1 MEGHSLT
8 LALVLGWDTPRR
20 PSSPLS
26 QDLPILS
33 YVSSFRA
40 ASPQPL
46 GLDGTT
52 QSHQGCSGDG
62 APERNLVFSDKCH
75 PSCSTRQDGS
85 IGVGGPAHTN
95 TWTWGVPNDS
105 SKGMCGSAGTAGW
118 KEVGPEKPSHPSIRT
133 APISG
138 PAERHLES
146 SGEPRSQSPLG
157 LRPQCCGDTGLPDGT
172 VPTGHLSG
180 DPGLCTGRQ
189 IWIKPCLTSQVPCAF
204 FPHWACGVGT
214 CSTGQEPPCS
224 QELSRP
230 LGPGL
235 RIPAEHGVQFG
246 EHP

>member
-1 MEGHSLT
+1 M
-8 LALVLGWDTPRR
+8 
-20 PSSPLS
+20 
-26 QDLPILS
+26 PILS

-157 LRPQCCGDTGLPDGT
+157 LRPHAAVTQGSPMALSPPDICQGT
-172 VPTGHLSG
+172 QDCALAGKSG
-180 DPGLCTGRQ
+180 SNLARHPKSPVRSSHTGR
-189 IWIKPCLTSQVPCAF
+189 VA
-204 FPHWACGVGT
+204 WA
-214 CSTGQEPPCS
+214 PAPRDR
-224 QELSRP
+224 SRP
-230 LGPGL
+230 AA
-235 RIPAEHGVQFG
+235 RSCHD
-246 EHP
+246 H